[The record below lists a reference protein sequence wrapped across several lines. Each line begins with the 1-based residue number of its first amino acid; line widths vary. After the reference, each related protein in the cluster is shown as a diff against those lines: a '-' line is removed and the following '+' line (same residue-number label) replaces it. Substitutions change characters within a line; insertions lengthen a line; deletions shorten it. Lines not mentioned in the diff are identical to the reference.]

1 MTATPIPRTLAVIL
15 FGDLDISAID
25 ELPPGRKAVETKA
38 VTARQR
44 KKVYEFAGRQ
54 IEEGRQVYVV
64 APLIEDSETV
74 DASSAVA
81 LYHELQGVFPGRNVA
96 FGSRRYAPGRKGA
109 GHAGFLPK
117 VRWIFS
123 PQPWSSKWELMF
135 PMLR

>member
-96 FGSRRYAPGRKGA
+96 LVHGGMRQEEKEA
-109 GHAGFLPK
+109 GHAGFC
-117 VRWIFS
+117 RRCGG
-123 PQPWSSKWELMF
+123 SS
-135 PMLR
+135 RRNRGHRSGN